1 MNDILE
7 FNFFQVS
14 LWPLRTVLKSRRGSN
29 TTTTSPGGGESG
41 GKYPEVDIALST
53 GLSYFLFF
61 AGHEVVV
68 FVRHSFDLA
77 GAAGS
82 VVATAD
88 ASPAT
93 TAVVSVDGYYSKVI
107 RVSFIF

>member
-1 MNDILE
+1 M
-7 FNFFQVS
+7 
-14 LWPLRTVLKSRRGSN
+14 
-29 TTTTSPGGGESG
+29 
-41 GKYPEVDIALST
+41 DIALST

-61 AGHEVVV
+61 AGHGVVV

-77 GAAGS
+77 GAAAGS
-82 VVATAD
+82 VVAIAD
-88 ASPAT
+88 AAATT

>member
-1 MNDILE
+1 MC
-7 FNFFQVS
+7 FFQASS
-14 LWPLRTVLKSRRGSN
+14 LWPLQTVLKSRRDSN
-29 TTTTSPGGGESG
+29 TTSSRGGGDSS